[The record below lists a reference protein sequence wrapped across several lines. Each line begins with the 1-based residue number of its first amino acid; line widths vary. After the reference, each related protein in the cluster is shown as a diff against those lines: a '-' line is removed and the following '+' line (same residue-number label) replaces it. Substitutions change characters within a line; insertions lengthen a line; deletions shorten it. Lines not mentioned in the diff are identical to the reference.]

1 MNTFDFGIKRLSA
14 TSLCLMLVLGSLAQ
28 ALPQDSISYLPN
40 PKLTPGNTTDV
51 TKDDLCDSKH
61 ETFDR
66 KIPIAVKRQ
75 VLDNYGIGPDRMGY
89 NVDHLIPEKLGG
101 SNSIKNLWPQ
111 PLSSKWNHQRK
122 NRLEQKL
129 YEMVCNGAIELK
141 QAQQEI
147 AADWVKAYQKY
158 IGDSE

>member
-1 MNTFDFGIKRLSA
+1 MNTFNFGMPELSGA
-14 TSLCLMLVLGSLAQ
+14 SLCLMLILGSFA
-28 ALPQDSISYLPN
+28 PTVSQDRLSYMPN
-40 PKLTPGNTTDV
+40 PNLTPGDTLAV
-51 TKDDLCDSKH
+51 TKEDICDSRH
-61 ETFDR
+61 EAFDR
-66 KIPIAVKRQ
+66 KIPVAVKRQ
-75 VLDNYGIGPDRMGY
+75 VLDSYGIGPDMMGY

-129 YEMVCNGAIELK
+129 YEMVCSRAIELR

-158 IGDSE
+158 IGNSE